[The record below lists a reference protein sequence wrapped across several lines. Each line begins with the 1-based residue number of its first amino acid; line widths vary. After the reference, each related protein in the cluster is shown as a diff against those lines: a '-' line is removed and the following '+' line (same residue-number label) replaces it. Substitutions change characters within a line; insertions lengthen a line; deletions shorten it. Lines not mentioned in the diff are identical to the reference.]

1 MISKK
6 EKSLRAANR
15 HLQRGQVDKA
25 IREYQKVLAMDD
37 RDPRIRHKYAE
48 LLARKGRAQEAMEEF
63 RWVAAY
69 YEQGGFAPKA
79 IAVYKQ
85 MLGMD
90 PEKIDI
96 HLHLGEIYRQQGKRS
111 DAAYHFRTVASK
123 VEKDGAI
130 EDKIAVYEKLCR
142 INPDDVELRQRLV
155 DQYVDGGMAT
165 KAVDSLNDMAK
176 DLRARGDSDN
186 LLGILDRLAGIADE
200 PLPYFKE
207 SASIQL
213 TRKSVRRALAKL
225 QACFKID
232 PQDEETLMMLGQ
244 AFTQLGKKRKALQ
257 VYEELI
263 RIYTARNDTKRLQ
276 EMELLVHDIAPD
288 SHPAP
293 ATEIPRPT
301 IPLELPEELPE
312 DALRAVVR
320 GEVFLKYRLLER
332 AQEASELALRD
343 WPTLFASHRLSSLV
357 LEAGEDKEGA
367 AAAVMQMYTVAMDAG
382 DLPVARRCLVETVR
396 LLPNDASAQGR
407 VAAFDEAMGD
417 QLRAWEEQQVLEL
430 TDETRTPIA
439 VDASGEAAMPAPQPV
454 GVGRGDMGS
463 MDPDLESLDGESV
476 EILPD
481 EQLLSELAVGPSGSK
496 APSMASPPPEDTDE
510 IELEV
515 SDDDDEST
523 MATPGAAEEVDE
535 PDTIDDEV
543 PLERDPSTADDAF
556 DSLLDEMA
564 NVIGDE
570 PEVSVAQA
578 PALAGGSAGL
588 DLGMGY
594 FEVGLYEEALR
605 ELRGALEAGADAA
618 RARLYMGR
626 CLGKLG
632 RIAESVE
639 QLQEGLETTD
649 GSGEVALEL
658 MFELAESY
666 QAQGEQQVAL
676 DTYKEIAGRD
686 AAFRSTEVA
695 ARIAALAAEL
705 GLAED

>member
-6 EKSLRAANR
+6 EKSLRAANKF
-15 HLQRGQVDKA
+15 LQRGQVDKA
-25 IREYQKVLAMDD
+25 IREYQKVLSMDD

-69 YEQGGFAPKA
+69 YQQGGFFPKA

-142 INPDDVELRQRLV
+142 INPDDVELHQRLV
-155 DQYVDGGMAT
+155 DQYVDGGMGT
-165 KAVDSLNDMAK
+165 KAVETLNDMAA

-186 LLGILDRLAGIADE
+186 LLAVLDRLAGIADE

-213 TRKSVRRALAKL
+213 TRKSARRALAKL

-244 AFTQLGKKRKALQ
+244 AFTQLDKKHKAMQ
-257 VYEELI
+257 VFEELL
-263 RIYTARNDTKRLQ
+263 RIFTARNDTKRLR
-276 EMELLVHDIAPD
+276 EVESLVHDLSPD
-288 SHPAP
+288 SRPAP
-293 ATEIPRPT
+293 TAEPQRPA
-301 IPLELPEELPE
+301 IPLELPEEIPE
-312 DALRAVVR
+312 NALEAVVR
-320 GEVFLKYRLLER
+320 GEVFLKYRLVER
-332 AQEASELALRD
+332 AQEASELALRE
-343 WPTLFASHRLSSLV
+343 WPTLFASHRLSALV
-357 LEAGEDKEGA
+357 LEANEDRDGA

-396 LLPNDASAQGR
+396 LLPDDAAAQGR
-407 VAAFDEAMGD
+407 VSAFDEAMGD

-439 VDASGEAAMPAPQPV
+439 VDATGEASMERAGMV
-454 GVGRGDMGS
+454 GEPGS

-481 EQLLSELAVGPSGSK
+481 EQLLSELAVGPSASK
-496 APSMASPPPEDTDE
+496 APSMPSPPIEDSDE

-515 SDDDDEST
+515 SDDEST
-523 MATPGAAEEVDE
+523 MASPGDPDEVDE
-535 PDTIDDEV
+535 PDTIDDEI
-543 PLERDPSTADDAF
+543 PLERDPSSADEAF

-564 NVIGDE
+564 NVIGEDGE
-570 PEVSVAQA
+570 DSM
-578 PALAGGSAGL
+578 AGGPKAGAGSAGL

-594 FEVGLYEEALR
+594 FEVGLYDEALK
-605 ELRGALEAGADAA
+605 ELEGALSGGADEG

-626 CLGKLG
+626 CHAKLA
-632 RIAESVE
+632 RATEAIE
-639 QLQEGLETTD
+639 QFQRGLEAAA
-649 GSGEVALEL
+649 GGPLELEL
-658 MFELAESY
+658 MFDLAETY
-666 QAQGEQQVAL
+666 QNQGELQVAQ
-676 DTYKEIAGRD
+676 DTYKDIAGRD
-686 AAFRSTEVA
+686 ADYRAGEVG
-695 ARIAALAAEL
+695 ARLAALAEEL
-705 GLAED
+705 G